1 MLSTPAGSETLNRIV
16 ASVGDTAITQRD
28 VTEEY
33 RFERFLNG
41 ESPTGSPNAQESQ
54 AVLGRLISQTLL
66 AEQIGASGRESKNAV
81 KNAEE
86 TLKEVRGKFPNEQ
99 AYQSALQSLG
109 MTEQQVL
116 KRLVL
121 YQRTLGMINNRL
133 RPSAL
138 PDPKE
143 IEDYYK
149 NTFVPAYAKEHR
161 GAPPPLDDVREQI
174 REILVQKKMNELL
187 DEWLG
192 RLKSTH
198 RVAIY
203 SEQSGEVRP

>member
-1 MLSTPAGSETLNRIV
+1 MLSNSARGETLNRIV

-28 VTEEY
+28 VIEQY
-33 RFERFLNG
+33 RFERFLDG
-41 ESPTGSPNAQESQ
+41 KPPTGSPNAQESQ
-54 AVLGRLISQTLL
+54 AVLSRLISQTLL
-66 AEQIGASGRESKNAV
+66 AEQISASGRESKNAA
-81 KNAEE
+81 KSAEE
-86 TLKEVRGKFPNEQ
+86 TLKEVRGKFPDEQ

-116 KRLVL
+116 KRLAM

-138 PDPKE
+138 PDPKD

-149 NTFVPAYAKEHR
+149 NTFVPAYAKEHQ

-174 REILVQKKMNELL
+174 QEILVQKKMNELL
-187 DEWLG
+187 DDWLD

-198 RVAIY
+198 RVAVY
-203 SEQSGEVRP
+203 SEQFGEKRP

>member
-1 MLSTPAGSETLNRIV
+1 LLSNSARGEMLNRIV

-28 VTEEY
+28 VIEEY
-33 RFERFLNG
+33 RFERFLDG
-41 ESPTGSPNAQESQ
+41 KPPTGSPNAQESQ
-54 AVLGRLISQTLL
+54 AVLSRLISQTLL
-66 AEQIGASGRESKNAV
+66 AEQISASGRESKNAA
-81 KNAEE
+81 KSAEE
-86 TLKEVRGKFPNEQ
+86 TLKEVRGKFPDEQ

-116 KRLVL
+116 KRLAM

-138 PDPKE
+138 PDPKD

-149 NTFVPAYAKEHR
+149 NTFVPAYAKEHQ

-187 DEWLG
+187 DDWLD

-203 SEQSGEVRP
+203 SEQFGEKRP

>member
-1 MLSTPAGSETLNRIV
+1 MLSNSARGEMLNRIV

-28 VTEEY
+28 VIEEY
-33 RFERFLNG
+33 RFERFLDG
-41 ESPTGSPNAQESQ
+41 KPPTGSPNAQESQ
-54 AVLGRLISQTLL
+54 AVLSRLISQTLL
-66 AEQIGASGRESKNAV
+66 AEQISASGRESKNAA
-81 KNAEE
+81 KSAEE
-86 TLKEVRGKFPNEQ
+86 TLKEVRGKFPDEQ

-116 KRLVL
+116 KRLAM

-138 PDPKE
+138 PDPKD

-149 NTFVPAYAKEHR
+149 NTFVPAYAKEHQ

-187 DEWLG
+187 DDWLD

-203 SEQSGEVRP
+203 SEQFGEKRP